1 MLKSCFVIGVN
12 YTTATI
18 SVRSIY
24 SISTENQEQMLQKAH
39 ELNIPSLLILNTC
52 NRTEIAGMGDAET
65 VIQLY
70 LTLNQLGPEH
80 RKALFVKTGEA
91 AVEHLFKV
99 SSGLDSQIIGDLDI
113 LGQFKNAFQT
123 AKKHNTL
130 NGYYE
135 RLGNFCVQ
143 NAKEIRNNTNLS
155 NGTTSHAYAVVKFLK
170 DKQIQPTDSILLIGT
185 GEFGTGV
192 AKNIRDYLPEIKL
205 SLTNRTDSKAQILAE
220 QIGCESIAFAD
231 YKQHLNKFKVII
243 AAISNGLGSLFNAE
257 DISAGSSKI
266 MIDTSVPP
274 AIDPALGNTGNHVLI
289 TVDDLSQ
296 YINSTIDKRKSDLPL
311 ATELLQ
317 KNLTAF
323 KEWNAFQE
331 KTESI
336 KLWKGQLE
344 VKAQSCPYLKLLPQ
358 DIIQHYVKR
367 SVAQYAEFVRANL
380 QVPEEMDQEAMLNTF
395 LEVYHEIHVPKN
407 VTTSQQP

>member
-24 SISTENQEQMLQKAH
+24 SISTENQELMLQHAR
-39 ELNIPSLLILNTC
+39 ELKIPSLLILNTC
-52 NRTEIAGMGDAET
+52 NRTEIAGMGDPES

-70 LTLNQLGPEH
+70 LTLNKLDAEH
-80 RKALFVKTGEA
+80 RNALFVKKGEA

-99 SSGLDSQIIGDLDI
+99 ASGLDSQIIGDLDI

-170 DKQIQPTDSILLIGT
+170 DKQIQATDRILLIGT

-192 AKNIRDYLPEIKL
+192 AKNIHDYLPNTSL
-205 SLTNRTDSKAQILAE
+205 TLTNRTDEKAKVLAE
-220 QIGCESIAFAD
+220 QIGCEFLPFTE
-231 YKQHLNKFKVII
+231 YTGHLNDFKVII
-243 AAISNGLGSLFNAE
+243 AAISNGLGCLFTSN
-257 DISAGSSKI
+257 DIASGTSKI

-274 AIDPALGNTGNHVLI
+274 AIDPALGKTGEHILI

-296 YINSTIDKRKSDLPL
+296 YINSTIDKRKSDLPF

-336 KLWKGQLE
+336 KLWKEQLE
-344 VKAQSCPYLKLLPQ
+344 IKAQSCPYLKLLPQ

-367 SVAQYAEFVRANL
+367 SVAQYAEYVRAHH
-380 QVPEEMDQEAMLNTF
+380 QVPEEMDQEAMLKTF

-407 VTTSQQP
+407 VTTSAQQ